1 MKNSITYLIIVT
13 LLISCNQ
20 AVEKR
25 KIEREKRL
33 LEYSQEKA
41 DQFIE
46 MYADEF
52 MQDTELLKYS
62 YHPRAQFKF
71 GQDSSNYYR
80 IFPSDNEIGLI
91 CFSDSCELTESFN
104 NKPLKLSKG
113 RHTLKQGSIFTELSY
128 DSTTFQIHQFKQN
141 PEDYFNGLKK
151 RLEKYGVFAYS
162 ESKDKSFVKVYL
174 SVQYYLIH
182 SKDVENDINEDEIL
196 NSYND
201 NWYFVKMKRQ
211 MDLG

>member
-1 MKNSITYLIIVT
+1 MRNSITYLIILT

-20 AVEKR
+20 
-25 KIEREKRL
+25 EKRL

-41 DQFIE
+41 DKFVE
-46 MYADEF
+46 MYSDEF
-52 MQDTELLKYS
+52 LKDTELLRYS
-62 YHPRAQFKF
+62 YHPRAQFTF
-71 GQDSSNYYR
+71 GQDSSNNYR
-80 IFPSDNEIGLI
+80 IFPRETEIRMI

-104 NKPLKLSKG
+104 DTPLKLSEG
-113 RHTLKQGSIFTELSY
+113 SYTLKQDSIFTDLSY
-128 DSTTFQIHQFKQN
+128 DSTTFKIHQFKQN

-174 SVQYYLIH
+174 SVQYYLVN

-196 NSYND
+196 KSYND

>member
-1 MKNSITYLIIVT
+1 MKIPITYLIFVT

-20 AVEKR
+20 
-25 KIEREKRL
+25 EKRL

-41 DQFIE
+41 DQFVE

-52 MQDTELLKYS
+52 LKDTELLRYS
-62 YHPRAQFKF
+62 YHPRAQFTF
-71 GQDSSNYYR
+71 GQDSSNSYR

-91 CFSDSCELTESFN
+91 CFSDSCQLSEPFN
-104 NKPLKLSKG
+104 NTPLKLSKG
-113 RHTLKQGSIFTELSY
+113 RYTLKQDTIFTELSN
-128 DSTTFQIHQFKQN
+128 DSTIFKIHDFKRN

-151 RLEKYGVFAYS
+151 RLKKYGIFAYS
-162 ESKDKSFVKVYL
+162 ESKEKSFVKVYL

-182 SKDVENDINEDEIL
+182 SKNVKNDINQDEIL
-196 NSYND
+196 KSYND

>member
-1 MKNSITYLIIVT
+1 MKISIQYLIIVT

-20 AVEKR
+20 
-25 KIEREKRL
+25 EKRL

-41 DQFIE
+41 DQFVE
-46 MYADEF
+46 KYADEF
-52 MQDTELLKYS
+52 LKDTELLRYS
-62 YHPRAQFKF
+62 YHPRAQFTF
-71 GQDSSNYYR
+71 GQDSSNSYR

-104 NKPLKLSKG
+104 NTPLKLSKG
-113 RHTLKQGSIFTELSY
+113 RYSLKQDSIFTELSY
-128 DSTTFQIHQFKQN
+128 DSTTFQIHHFKRN

-174 SVQYYLIH
+174 SVQYYLVY
-182 SKDVENDINEDEIL
+182 SKDVENVINKDEIL
-196 NSYND
+196 KSYND
-201 NWYFVKMKRQ
+201 NWYFVKLKRQ